1 LGDGHLP
8 RHGLLDPGDSHQGIL
23 GGLQLRHPVVG
34 GHDDLRVISR
44 GHGQSSSLVGAM
56 LASVSVSAVCSSAS
70 ASRTAAAAIE
80 RVWPVV
86 ILIHRCQVASSCPN
100 GGGTASSTV
109 RSTPRTR
116 VLVPSWNEVEP
127 VRSSWTSVMID
138 ASVVVRASTATR
150 WIGTSCLPSSS

>member
-1 LGDGHLP
+1 DRLGDGHLT
-8 RHGLLDPGDSHQGIL
+8 RHSLLDPGDLHQGIL
-23 GGLQLRHPVVG
+23 GGLHLRHPVMG
-34 GHDDLRVISR
+34 GHDDLRVIRAHDQASW
-44 GHGQSSSLVGAM
+44 SFGAIV
-56 LASVSVSAVCSSAS
+56 ARIAVSAVCSSAS

-127 VRSSWTSVMID
+127 VRPSWTSVMID

-150 WIGTSCLPSSS
+150 